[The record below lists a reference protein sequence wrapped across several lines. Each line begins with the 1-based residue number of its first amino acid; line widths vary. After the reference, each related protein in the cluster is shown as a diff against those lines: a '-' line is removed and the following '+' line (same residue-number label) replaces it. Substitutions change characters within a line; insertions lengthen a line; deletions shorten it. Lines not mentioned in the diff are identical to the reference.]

1 MSQSRI
7 AALVV
12 LALAPTAFAD
22 KPVKFDPVWKGS
34 VEDADLAKDAPAV
47 LVSQKA
53 LAALWEKWKLEGKVP
68 EVDFEKNFA
77 VVVTSRGSVLNLGGT
92 LKEDGD
98 LAVQATSTRDLRPGF
113 RYAIGVTP
121 RGPKTV
127 NGKPLPKE

>member
-1 MSQSRI
+1 MSPFRI
-7 AALVV
+7 VAV
-12 LALAPTAFAD
+12 LAIAVTPTAFAD
-22 KPVKFDPVWKGS
+22 KPVKFDPIWKGS
-34 VEDADLAKDAPAV
+34 VEDADLAKDAPTV
-47 LVSQKA
+47 IVSQKA

-68 EVDFEKNFA
+68 EVDFDKNFA
-77 VVVTSRGSVLNLGGT
+77 VLVTSRGSVLNLGGL
-92 LKEDGD
+92 LKDDGD